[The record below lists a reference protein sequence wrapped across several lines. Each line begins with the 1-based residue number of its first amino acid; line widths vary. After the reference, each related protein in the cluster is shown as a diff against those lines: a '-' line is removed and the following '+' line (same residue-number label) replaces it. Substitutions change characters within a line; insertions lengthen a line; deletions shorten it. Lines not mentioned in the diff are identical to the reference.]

1 MPLTLTLSDEMVAQ
15 IKEERIMNS
24 PLISAAIRAA
34 VMSLIYKKLDDE
46 SDRLVHNNDYDWS
59 EGMDIGG
66 GLHNN

>member
-1 MPLTLTLSDEMVAQ
+1 MVAQ

-46 SDRLVHNNDYDWS
+46 SDRLVYNNDYDWS
-59 EGMDIGG
+59 EGMDI
-66 GLHNN
+66 